1 MTAKPKKIPL
11 NFDAPS
17 WSIEE
22 AVPWIFFGDSCEE
35 QSWERV
41 TKLAVGYVVGE
52 VDDGRLTPNQSAAFA
67 AIQRHLRMLGVL
79 SRGTAFPPLIWCRIA
94 IQFWL
99 EHGGRQQKFISAMTR
114 WVKAKSKGGVAVVRY
129 TNDDHPDG
137 QEIPLEVFLF
147 GTIEACSLLNNAWA
161 YQSSS
166 ANAATKPNT
175 QSTGKRPAESQVG
188 SNLLAAVKVA
198 VQKWKN
204 DKQGEKL
211 FLRRPDPVTGKFR
224 FIGTREELYEEV
236 CEISPDI
243 SGKRLLKNGQEK
255 KRYSK
260 ASVTK
265 AISVVA
271 ICRRTWGKKSG
282 T

>member
-147 GTIEACSLLNNAWA
+147 GTIEACSLLSNAWD

-166 ANAATKPNT
+166 DDSSATSKSNSPR
-175 QSTGKRPAESQVG
+175 KRPAESQVG

-198 VQKWKN
+198 VQNLKS
-204 DKQGEKL
+204 DKQSEKL
-211 FLRRPDPVTGKFR
+211 FLRRADAVTGKFR
-224 FIGTREELYEEV
+224 FIGTRDELYGEI
-236 CEISPDI
+236 CKISPDI

-265 AISVVA
+265 AISMVA
-271 ICRRTWGKKSG
+271 ICRRSWGKMS
-282 T
+282 TR

>member
-1 MTAKPKKIPL
+1 MTAKPKKFPL
-11 NFDAPS
+11 NFDAS
-17 WSIEE
+17 TWCIEE
-22 AVPWIFFGDSCEE
+22 AVPWIFFGDSSEE
-35 QSWERV
+35 QSWEQV
-41 TKLAVGYVVGE
+41 TKLAVGYVTGE
-52 VDDGRLTPNQSAAFA
+52 VDDGSLKQNQSVALAS
-67 AIQRHLRMLGVL
+67 IQRHLRMLGVL
-79 SRGTAFPPLIWCRIA
+79 PRGTGFSPLIWCRMA

-99 EHGGRQQKFISAMTR
+99 EHGGRQQEFISAMTR

-147 GTIEACSLLNNAWA
+147 GSIEACSLLSNAWA

-166 ANAATKPNT
+166 ANAATKSNT

-211 FLRRPDPVTGKFR
+211 FLRRPDPITGKFR
-224 FIGTREELYEEV
+224 FIGTREDLYDEILA
-236 CEISPDI
+236 ISPDL
-243 SGKRLLKNGQEK
+243 SGKRQLKNGQK
-255 KRYSK
+255 KQPYSK

-265 AISVVA
+265 AISIVA
-271 ICRRTWGKKSG
+271 ICRRSWGKKSEG
-282 T
+282 